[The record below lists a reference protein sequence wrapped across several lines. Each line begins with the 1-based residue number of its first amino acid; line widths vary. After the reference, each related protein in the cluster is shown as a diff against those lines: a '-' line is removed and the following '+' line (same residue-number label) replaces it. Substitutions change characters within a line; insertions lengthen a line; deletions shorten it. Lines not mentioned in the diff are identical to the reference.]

1 MGKLFDMDS
10 PIMRFLGRV
19 GDMMILNILVLICCV
34 PIITVGA
41 AFTAM
46 HYVLLKMVRDEEGYL
61 IRGFFKSFVQNFKQA
76 TLIWLLMLLVT
87 AVYVGDSYIF
97 GYSGV
102 VFPRFL
108 IIAIIAVGVTMMM
121 VAMYVFPLLA
131 RFDNTIRN
139 TLKNAAVLTVAN
151 LPKTILMALIYA
163 LPLILVYYS
172 AYSTVFVIMFGFS
185 VPAYGAAY
193 LYSGIFKKFEPET
206 EQQTSDM
213 DFSIDV
219 EWGEEDINGKTD

>member
-1 MGKLFDMDS
+1 MGRLFDLDS
-10 PIMRFLGRV
+10 PIMRFLSRV
-19 GDMMILNILVLICCV
+19 GDMMILNILVMICCI
-34 PIITVGA
+34 PIVTVGA

-76 TLIWLLMLLVT
+76 TVMWLLMLLVA

-102 VFPRFL
+102 AFPRAL
-108 IIAIIAVGVTMMM
+108 IIAVIAIGITMLM

-139 TLKNAAVLTVAN
+139 TFRNAAVLTFAN
-151 LPKTILMALIYA
+151 LPKTLLMALMYV
-163 LPLILVYYS
+163 LPLIIGYYS
-172 AYSTVFVIMFGFS
+172 SYFFIFIVLFGIS
-185 VPAYGAAY
+185 VPAYGAAC

-206 EQQTSDM
+206 EQTSDL

>member
-1 MGKLFDMDS
+1 MGRLFDMDS

-19 GDMMILNILVLICCV
+19 GDMMILNILVLICCI

-61 IRGFFKSFVQNFKQA
+61 IRGFFKSFAQNFKQA
-76 TLIWLLMLLVT
+76 TLIWLLMLLVV

-97 GYSGV
+97 GYSGIA
-102 VFPRFL
+102 FPRGL
-108 IIAIIAVGVTMMM
+108 IIAVIAIGITMLL
-121 VAMYVFPLLA
+121 VSMYVFPLLA

-139 TLKNAAVLTVAN
+139 TFKNAAVLTFAN
-151 LPKTILMALIYA
+151 LPKTLLMALMYV
-163 LPLILVYYS
+163 LPLVISYYS
-172 AYSTVFVIMFGFS
+172 TYSHIFIILFGFS

-206 EQQTSDM
+206 KQTSDLE
-213 DFSIDV
+213 FSIDV
-219 EWGEEDINGKTD
+219 EWGEEEVNGKTD

>member
-19 GDMMILNILVLICCV
+19 GDMLILNILVIICCIPV
-34 PIITVGA
+34 ITVGA

-61 IRGFFKSFVQNFKQA
+61 IRGFFKSFAQNFKQA
-76 TLIWLLMLLVT
+76 TLMWLLMLLVV
-87 AVYVGDSYIF
+87 AVYAADSYIF

-102 VFPRFL
+102 TFPRAL
-108 IIAIIAVGVTMMM
+108 IIAVIAIGITMLM

-139 TLKNAAVLTVAN
+139 TFKNAAVLTFAN
-151 LPKTILMALIYA
+151 LPKTLLMALMYV
-163 LPLILVYYS
+163 LPLIIAYYS
-172 AYSTVFVIMFGFS
+172 TYSHIFIIMFGFS

-206 EQQTSDM
+206 EQTSDL
-213 DFSIDV
+213 DFSIDA
-219 EWGEEDINGKTD
+219 EWGEEDNNGKTD

>member
-1 MGKLFDMDS
+1 MGKLFDLDS

-19 GDMMILNILVLICCV
+19 GDMMILNILVMICCI

-76 TLIWLLMLLVT
+76 TLIWLLMLLVA

-102 VFPRFL
+102 AFPRFL

-131 RFDNTIRN
+131 RFDNTIKN
-139 TLKNAAVLTVAN
+139 TLRNAAVLTVAN
-151 LPKTILMALIYA
+151 LPKTILMALIYV

-172 AYSTVFVIMFGFS
+172 AYSTIFIILFGFS

-206 EQQTSDM
+206 EQTSDM

-219 EWGEEDINGKTD
+219 ERGEEDINGKTD

>member
-1 MGKLFDMDS
+1 MGKLFDLDS

-19 GDMMILNILVLICCV
+19 GDMMILNILVMICCI

-76 TLIWLLMLLVT
+76 TLIWLLMLLVA

-102 VFPRFL
+102 AFPRFL

-131 RFDNTIRN
+131 RFDNTIKN
-139 TLKNAAVLTVAN
+139 TLRNAVVLTVAN
-151 LPKTILMALIYA
+151 LPKTILMALIYV

-172 AYSTVFVIMFGFS
+172 AYSTIFIIMFGFS

-206 EQQTSDM
+206 EQTSDM

-219 EWGEEDINGKTD
+219 ERREEDINGKTD